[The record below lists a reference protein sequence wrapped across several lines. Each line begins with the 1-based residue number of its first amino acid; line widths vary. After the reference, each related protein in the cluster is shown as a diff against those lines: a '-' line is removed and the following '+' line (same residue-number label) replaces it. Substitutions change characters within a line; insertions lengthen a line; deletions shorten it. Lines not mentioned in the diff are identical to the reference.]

1 SAQPPQGE
9 LGQQH
14 ARPARNA
21 PQPLDRPLAALELLP
36 LEPIDLAAVVIV
48 REGGRL
54 PVLAGEQACGE
65 RPECQERE
73 ATFAAQW
80 QLALFYVA
88 IEQVV
93 GALIR
98 RQGSD
103 GQRPRDL
110 QVSGVAEPDREGL
123 SLELQPIER
132 FELPF

>member
-1 SAQPPQGE
+1 M
-9 LGQQH
+9 
-14 ARPARNA
+14 
-21 PQPLDRPLAALELLP
+21 
-36 LEPIDLAAVVIV
+36 VIV

-132 FELPF
+132 FELPFPPFERFVQLHQVHAVRGEAAQRRLE